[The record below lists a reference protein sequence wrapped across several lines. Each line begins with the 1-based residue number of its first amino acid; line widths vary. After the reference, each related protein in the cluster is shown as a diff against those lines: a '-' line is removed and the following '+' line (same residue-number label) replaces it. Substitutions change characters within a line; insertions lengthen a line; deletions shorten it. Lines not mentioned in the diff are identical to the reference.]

1 MKTIERKSML
11 YKTKVEYGDYT
22 MNHVLGCAHGCRYP
36 CYAMMMAKR
45 FGTVDSY
52 EDWCEPVLVSNTL
65 DLLDREIPRLKDKI
79 DHVQLCFTT
88 DSFMYGFDE
97 IREMSLR
104 AIEKLNQSGI
114 PCVVLSKGVLPEEL
128 ACLSKDNIY
137 GITLVSLDE
146 SYSTQYE
153 PGAAPYRERINALRR
168 LHDAGCRTWVSM
180 EPYPTPNL
188 IEQKLELILEE
199 VSFADRIIF
208 GRTNYNRTVSS
219 YPNVKEWYNER
230 VLEVIRFCKKREIDF
245 YIKRGTWTGS
255 DLTVLDVEVPDCLSS
270 ALDEP
275 VLSSAQSLLDEGRV
289 CA

>member
-1 MKTIERKSML
+1 M
-11 YKTKVEYGDYT
+11 
-22 MNHVLGCAHGCRYP
+22 
-36 CYAMMMAKR
+36 
-45 FGTVDSY
+45 
-52 EDWCEPVLVSNTL
+52 
-65 DLLDREIPRLKDKI
+65 
-79 DHVQLCFTT
+79 
-88 DSFMYGFDE
+88 
-97 IREMSLR
+97 
-104 AIEKLNQSGI
+104 
-114 PCVVLSKGVLPEEL
+114 
-128 ACLSKDNIY
+128 
-137 GITLVSLDE
+137 
-146 SYSTQYE
+146 
-153 PGAAPYRERINALRR
+153 RR

-199 VSFADRIIF
+199 VSFVDRIIF

-255 DLTVLDVEVPDCLSS
+255 DLTVLDVEVLDCLSS

>member
-1 MKTIERKSML
+1 
-11 YKTKVEYGDYT
+11 
-22 MNHVLGCAHGCRYP
+22 
-36 CYAMMMAKR
+36 
-45 FGTVDSY
+45 
-52 EDWCEPVLVSNTL
+52 
-65 DLLDREIPRLKDKI
+65 
-79 DHVQLCFTT
+79 
-88 DSFMYGFDE
+88 
-97 IREMSLR
+97 
-104 AIEKLNQSGI
+104 
-114 PCVVLSKGVLPEEL
+114 
-128 ACLSKDNIY
+128 
-137 GITLVSLDE
+137 
-146 SYSTQYE
+146 
-153 PGAAPYRERINALRR
+153 
-168 LHDAGCRTWVSM
+168 M

-255 DLTVLDVEVPDCLSS
+255 DLTVLDVEVLDCLSS